1 MAIAMGQAHPSA
13 VAHVVVKRPYACCG
27 DRYLCPMPPEL
38 QERGVTEAAW
48 EEFAREAEAIMRKND
63 ICDRYHCCLPCLP
76 MVLCWV
82 VMTVIEETGVLEVMT
97 GVEDGL
103 LEPMVLAGLEVV
115 VALLAFAV
123 IFFLCVRLRA
133 VGKAMHHDL
142 DDLSQRVLSLVERF
156 GIEPFPDF
164 SAK

>member
-1 MAIAMGQAHPSA
+1 
-13 VAHVVVKRPYACCG
+13 
-27 DRYLCPMPPEL
+27 MPPEL

-76 MVLCWV
+76 IVLCWFV
-82 VMTVIEETGVLEVMT
+82 YIAIEESAVKTDSAENADILA
-97 GVEDGL
+97 GVEG
-103 LEPMVLAGLEVV
+103 V

-142 DDLSQRVLSLVERF
+142 DGLSQRVLSPYKIHAHHQAPRGTAAQPGSQKPEMLVFTFYGDAE
-156 GIEPFPDF
+156 
-164 SAK
+164 SA